1 MRAGRGRE
9 RLQSISTARTGAV
22 QANAQ
27 VLQDWSTWRSAAHAP
42 ETQPSG
48 HVRGRMLDGHD
59 AARDPMHKAM
69 LATAAGAQC

>member
-1 MRAGRGRE
+1 MRARRGRE
-9 RLQSISTARTGAV
+9 RLQNVSTARTGAV

-27 VLQDWSTWRSAAHAP
+27 VLQDWSTWRSVAHAP
-42 ETQPSG
+42 KTQPSG
-48 HVRGRMLDGHD
+48 HVRGRMLD